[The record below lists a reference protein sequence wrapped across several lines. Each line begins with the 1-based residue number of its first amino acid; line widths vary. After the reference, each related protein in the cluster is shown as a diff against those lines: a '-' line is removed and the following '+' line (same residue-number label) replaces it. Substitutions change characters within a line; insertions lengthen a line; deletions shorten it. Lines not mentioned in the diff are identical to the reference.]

1 MANPSPQL
9 GTINLALTSVSIPSF
24 LSLNL
29 TPAVMGK
36 AMARLTFSGEMTRH
50 LPVALGV
57 VTSPQFYVMATL
69 AVDINKAQNIASL
82 YKAQWESNTLLGAV
96 TVRTDSSN
104 FPAFDLTQVAIVN
117 PEGMDFNGDKPDIT
131 ITLMGQYATNSSL
144 FP

>member
-9 GTINLALTSVSIPSF
+9 GTISLALTSVSIPSF
-24 LSLNL
+24 LALNL

-36 AMARLTFSGEMTRH
+36 AMARLTFDGEMTRH

-69 AVDINKAQNIASL
+69 AVDINKAMNVAAL
-82 YKAQWESNTLLGAV
+82 YKAQWEASTLLGAV
-96 TVRTDSSN
+96 TVRTDSST

-117 PEGMDFNGDKPDIT
+117 PDGMDFNGDKPDIT
-131 ITLMGQYATNSSL
+131 ITLRGQYPVNSSL